1 MASEPPSKKPAVAT
15 EEDQTDAAARRARGE
30 FVRGV
35 STARNWITPSG
46 EEGRY
51 PAESDRY
58 HLIVGFN
65 CPWCHRVLLVRSLL
79 GLEDVVSVDVCFPNR
94 TTESDPRGP
103 NFWQFAPDGVDA
115 PTGRHISFPECTA
128 DRVTGKRLAKEIY
141 ELAGID
147 DQKSVPILFDKKT
160 NTVVNNESAEIMQM
174 FNSSLRPLGTRPDLD
189 LFPADLEE
197 EIEEINKWVYT
208 DINNGSYKAGFSSN
222 QDVYEA
228 AYEKYFQAL
237 ARLDDILSDKTYLL
251 GDKVTVADVRL
262 FPTIFRHDPVYYNR
276 FKLNYKFIVDYPN
289 LNNWMKAMYKV
300 PGLAKVADKGYLQH
314 CKQGYYG
321 RTGNGTVPVGPAGY
335 PEIWME

>member
-1 MASEPPSKKPAVAT
+1 MSAEPQQTVTASV
-15 EEDQTDAAARRARGE
+15 EEDQTDAAARRAKGE
-30 FVRGV
+30 FVRGI
-35 STARNWITPSG
+35 STARNWITASW
-46 EEGRY
+46 EEAKY
-51 PAESDRY
+51 PAEASRY

-65 CPWCHRVLLVRSLL
+65 CPWCHRVLLARSVL

-115 PTGRHISFPECTA
+115 PTGRRITFPECTA

-141 ELAGID
+141 EMAGID

-160 NTVVNNESAEIMQM
+160 NTVVNNESAEIMRM
-174 FNSSLRPLGTRPDLD
+174 FNDALKPLGTRPNID
-189 LFPADLEE
+189 LFPSDLMD
-197 EIEEINKWVYT
+197 EIEGINAWVYT

-228 AYEKYFQAL
+228 AYDKYFKAL
-237 ARLDDILSDKTYLL
+237 DRLDEILVGKTFLVGEKL
-251 GDKVTVADVRL
+251 TVADLRL

-276 FKLNYKFIVDYPN
+276 FKLNHKFIVDYPN
-289 LNNWMKAMYKV
+289 LNNWMKTMYKV
-300 PGLAKVADKGYLQH
+300 PGLAAYADKGYLQH

-321 RTGNGTVPVGPAGY
+321 RTGNGTVPVGPPGY
-335 PEIWME
+335 PEVWMQ